1 VQDIVVQGRK
11 LRGKTQITAVV
22 YPNRE
27 GVLAELGDAPLTAD
41 AVREIVA
48 DGIRDQERDVASF
61 KRIIDF
67 MLTDEPLPRT
77 PIRKV
82 MRGHIRETYGF
93 DVARWAQTW
102 AELQDAQASPAY
114 AGEPESE
121 EELATA

>member
-1 VQDIVVQGRK
+1 
-11 LRGKTQITAVV
+11 V

-27 GVLAELGDAPLTAD
+27 AVLAALGDTPPSAD

-48 DGIRDQERDVASF
+48 NGIRDQERDVAAF
-61 KRIIDF
+61 KRIVDF

-93 DVARWAQTW
+93 DVERWAQPWT
-102 AELQDAQASPAY
+102 ELQDAQAAPAGE
-114 AGEPESE
+114 GEPESE